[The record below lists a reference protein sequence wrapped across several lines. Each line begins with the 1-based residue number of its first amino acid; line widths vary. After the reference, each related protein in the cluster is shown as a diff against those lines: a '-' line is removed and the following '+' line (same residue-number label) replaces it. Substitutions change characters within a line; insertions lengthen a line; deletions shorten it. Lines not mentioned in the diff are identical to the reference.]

1 MTPEELIEDMARA
14 MRTRLTVNVLRHA
27 PQVGHGWLN
36 ELSVAMAADAHS
48 VVREAMREPSE
59 EMMDAWEK
67 LKHPPHHENRL
78 ATKQANIYRA
88 MLAASPLREP
98 KP

>member
-1 MTPEELIEDMARA
+1 MTSEELRARVARA
-14 MRTRLTVNVLRHA
+14 IGAALLDDA
-27 PQVGHGWLN
+27 PHFDWQVYLG
-36 ELSVAMAADAHS
+36 EADAALA
-48 VVREAMREPSE
+48 VIREAMREPSE
-59 EMMDAWEK
+59 EMMDAWEN

-88 MLAASPLREP
+88 MLAASPLAEP

>member
-36 ELSVAMAADAHS
+36 ELSVAMAADALA

-59 EMMDAWEK
+59 EMLLAGSRAAMCYGTP
-67 LKHPPHHENRL
+67 LTRTENAFK
-78 ATKQANIYRA
+78 AT
-88 MLAASPLREP
+88 LSHSPLADP